1 MQTISRDVACKEN
14 ALNALPHLSQLIL
27 YPIKSLDGIAVSEA
41 TISSG
46 GTLEHDRSYA
56 ILDGRGKQ
64 VRGKSNKKV
73 HLLRTSY
80 DLNAQIVRLSVHG
93 SPNSSLFSLHTERQK
108 IEAWLSEY
116 FGFRVYLVHNSHAG
130 YPDDRKA
137 WGPTVVSEASL
148 EAVASWFPEL
158 QPSDLKRRFRPNLI
172 IAGVPAF
179 WEDRLF
185 GEPGTYVSFRIGR
198 VVLEGVNPCAR
209 CVVPTRN
216 PDTAEEFTRF
226 QKTFAERRRE
236 SLPPWSSSSR
246 FDHFYRFCVNT
257 RIHPSEAGK
266 SLRQG
271 DAVAAGL

>member
-1 MQTISRDVACKEN
+1 MNSS
-14 ALNALPHLSQLIL
+14 PHLSQIIL
-27 YPIKSLDGIAVSEA
+27 YPIKSLDGIAVSQA
-41 TISSG
+41 TVSPG

-56 ILDGRGKQ
+56 ILDERGKQ

-73 HLLRTSY
+73 HLLRTVY
-80 DLNAQIVRLSVHG
+80 DLDVQTVQLSKQG
-93 SPNSSLFSLHTERQK
+93 ERESFLFHLQSEQRK
-108 IEAWLSEY
+108 IESWLSEY
-116 FGFRVYLVHNSHAG
+116 FGFRVYLVHNSHTG

-137 WGPTVVSEASL
+137 WGPTIVSEASL
-148 EAVASWFPEL
+148 ETVASWFPEL
-158 QPSDLKRRFRPNLI
+158 LPSDLKRRFRPNLI
-172 IAGVPAF
+172 ITGVPAF

-185 GEPGTYVSFRIGR
+185 GEPGTYVPFRIGR
-198 VVLEGVNPCAR
+198 VVLEGVNPCSR

-216 PDTAEEFTRF
+216 PETAEEFTRF

-257 RIHPSEAGK
+257 RVQPSEAGK